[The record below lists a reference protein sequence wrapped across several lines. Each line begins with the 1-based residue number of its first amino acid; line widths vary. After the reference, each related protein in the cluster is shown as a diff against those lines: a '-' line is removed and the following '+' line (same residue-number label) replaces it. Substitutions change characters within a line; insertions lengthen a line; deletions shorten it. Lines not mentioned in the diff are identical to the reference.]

1 MPEDDNLNLK
11 INATI
16 LEQVMARI
24 RWEILRKQNSKHIWL
39 GLFLRFWSGNPFQ
52 GHAVLWR
59 GGANK
64 NVNCDTMTIIIIV
77 NNNDNCDT
85 VTVKCILNITLV
97 PSLYTLKFNHKKYI
111 FILLLYK
118 TQLTPLRLV
127 KRSDWGQDISRGERV
142 WLFLEWI
149 GDVYTE
155 RRSRIHGVLQ
165 GRWLMTTWEDLSGD
179 KAIALPCQPFLE
191 LLLTGKHD
199 LRIMR
204 MKGRVWDQLTPIRL
218 FSKQIWKGELYLYI
232 QLCFR

>member
-97 PSLYTLKFNHKKYI
+97 PSLYTLKFNHKKIYI
-111 FILLLYK
+111 YTVTVQNSVDPIEIGK
-118 TQLTPLRLV
+118 
-127 KRSDWGQDISRGERV
+127 KV
-142 WLFLEWI
+142 WLRAGYQPRGTCVAVFGI

-179 KAIALPCQPFLE
+179 KEIALPCQPFLAVADWE
-191 LLLTGKHD
+191 AWSENYEDERESLGPTDSNPVVQQTNLERGTL
-199 LRIMR
+199 
-204 MKGRVWDQLTPIRL
+204 
-218 FSKQIWKGELYLYI
+218 SLYTTV
-232 QLCFR
+232 F